1 MILVLN
7 SKGYKMKKRTE
18 LLFLDKSGDS
28 FIVSILKTKD
38 SQRVFF
44 ENEYNHLEC
53 LTPNLY
59 MSALIDAM
67 DSGEVFFV
75 TKL

>member
-1 MILVLN
+1 MRN
-7 SKGYKMKKRTE
+7 RTE
-18 LLFLDKSGDS
+18 LLFLNPDGSS
-28 FIVSILKTKD
+28 FIVSLVKTKD

-44 ENEYNHLEC
+44 ENEYNHIEC

-59 MSALIDAM
+59 MSALLDLMA
-67 DSGEVFFV
+67 SAEVFFV

>member
-1 MILVLN
+1 
-7 SKGYKMKKRTE
+7 MKKRAE
-18 LLFLDKSGDS
+18 LLFLDKNGDS

-38 SQRVFF
+38 SQKVFF
-44 ENEYNHLEC
+44 ENEFNHLEC

-59 MSALIDAM
+59 MSALLDAM
-67 DSGEVFFV
+67 DSDEVFFV

>member
-1 MILVLN
+1 
-7 SKGYKMKKRTE
+7 MKKRTE
-18 LLFLDKSGDS
+18 LLFLDKSGES
-28 FIVSILKTKD
+28 FIVSLVKTKD

-44 ENEYNHLEC
+44 ENEYNDLEC
-53 LTPNLY
+53 LAPNLY
-59 MSALIDAM
+59 MSALLDMM

>member
-1 MILVLN
+1 
-7 SKGYKMKKRTE
+7 MKKRTE
-18 LLFLDKSGDS
+18 LLFLNKDGSS
-28 FIVSILKTKD
+28 FIVSLVKTKD

-44 ENEYNHLEC
+44 ENEYNHIEC

-59 MSALIDAM
+59 MCALIDMM
-67 DSGEVFFV
+67 DSDEVFFV